1 MGKNFR
7 HVGNDLLQDP
17 IHDNISHYHVLTN
30 KWLIVGT
37 IKKAPLRW
45 IHMLLS
51 VVNLQGFIG
60 SLLWMRGRCSSF
72 HA

>member
-1 MGKNFR
+1 MDKNFC

-17 IHDNISHYHVLTN
+17 IHDKISGYHVLTN

-45 IHMLLS
+45 IHTLLS
-51 VVNLQGFIG
+51 ALKLQGFTG
-60 SLLWMRGRCSSF
+60 SLLWMRGQCSIF
-72 HA
+72 HS